1 MKKIFL
7 LFLFLFFP
15 LTANAANFSLETKNN
30 PTAIKENFTVDL
42 MLDSEGEVINAVQ
55 GVVNFPVDDLI
66 LKDIS
71 FGDTVVVFWL
81 DKPEIKNSSVSFSG
95 IIPGGYV
102 GNGGKIFSLI
112 FYPRKGPEISSLIT
126 LSNVEALLNDGAG
139 TAAKTKLS
147 PLQISFSATSTA
159 ITTTEQM
166 VDKFAPEAFQI
177 SIVNDPDIF
186 SGQNF
191 IVFDTQDKGVGI
203 ERYEI
208 LESKKARYNRE
219 TESWDPPRK
228 ESWNISSSPYVLQDQ
243 TLESFIFV
251 RAIDKSGNVRLSYVA
266 SENIKMW
273 YNYSYLIYIAV
284 FLLLAVVACYVFF
297 KNKKKNN

>member
-7 LFLFLFFP
+7 LFLFLLFP
-15 LTANAANFSLETKNN
+15 LTVNAANFSLETKNN
-30 PTAIKENFTVDL
+30 PTAVGQNFVVDL
-42 MLDSEGEVINAVQ
+42 LLDSEGETINAVQ
-55 GVVNFPVDDLI
+55 GEVDFPAEDLI

-81 DKPEIKNSSVSFSG
+81 DKPVIKNHSISFSG
-95 IIPGGYV
+95 IIPGGYI
-102 GNGGKIFSLI
+102 GDGGKIFSLI
-112 FYPRKGPEISSLIT
+112 FYPRKDSGETSPIT
-126 LSNVEALLNDGAG
+126 LLNAEALISDGSG
-139 TAAKTKLS
+139 TAARVKIS
-147 PLQISFSATSTA
+147 PLQVGFSTATSVIA
-159 ITTTEQM
+159 ATEKV
-166 VDKFAPEAFQI
+166 VDKFSPEAFQI

-208 LESKKARYNRE
+208 LESKKAKYNRE
-219 TESWDPPRK
+219 TEGWDPPKK

-243 TLESFIFV
+243 TLKSFIFV
-251 RAIDKSGNVRLSYVA
+251 RVIDKSGNVRLSYIA
-266 SENIKMW
+266 PENIKMW
-273 YNYSYLIYIAV
+273 YNYSYLIYVAV
-284 FLLLAVVACYVFF
+284 FLLLVAVACYVFF